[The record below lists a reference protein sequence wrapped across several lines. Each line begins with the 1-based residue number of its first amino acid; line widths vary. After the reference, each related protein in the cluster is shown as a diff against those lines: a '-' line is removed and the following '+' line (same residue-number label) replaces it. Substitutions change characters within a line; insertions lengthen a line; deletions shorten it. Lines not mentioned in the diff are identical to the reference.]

1 MRPIRDLT
9 GQRFGKLVVIK
20 NEGIHETR
28 RTAMWLCKCDCG
40 NEKVVAAHDLKHG
53 TTSCG
58 CIAKISKLKNL
69 KLGHELLDKKAM
81 ERKSIIKELNEGNYE
96 AASKRLYTIWTQMK
110 SRCNDTARKEYK
122 NYGGRGIKVCEE
134 WNEFTQFLRWAVS
147 NGYKDNLT
155 LDRKDNNGDYE
166 PSNCRWI
173 SFKEQQNNRRNNHT
187 VNINGVNHT
196 ISEWSDISGIKQNT
210 IYYRIKRGWKGEE
223 IIRK

>member
-1 MRPIRDLT
+1 MGTIKDLT
-9 GQRFGKLVVIK
+9 GKIFGKLVVTK
-20 NEGIHETR
+20 NQGIHEKR

-40 NEKVVAAHDLKHG
+40 NEKTIAAHDLKHG

-69 KLGHELLDKKAM
+69 KIGYELSDKKTV
-81 ERKSIIKELNEGNYE
+81 ERKLIVKESNNDNYE
-96 AASKRLYTIWTQMK
+96 VVNKRLNIIWSLMK
-110 SRCNDTARKEYK
+110 SRCNDSERKEYK

-134 WNEFTQFLRWAVS
+134 WTEFTPFLKWAVS

-155 LDRKDNNGDYE
+155 LDRKDNNGYYE

-173 SFKEQQNNRRNNHT
+173 SFREQQNNRRNNHI

-196 ISEWSDISGIKQNT
+196 IAEWSDISGIKQNT
-210 IYYRIKRGWKGEE
+210 IYYRIKRGWEGEK
-223 IIRK
+223 IISK